1 MPATAETHPGGVAFV
16 YAIDAFGSYVQPL
29 TDDFGWSRV
38 QINIAMTINFVVY
51 SFMGPVVGWALDK
64 HGARVTATI
73 GLAVGAVGFGVMS
86 LQRSLPVYYLAY
98 AITGLAFPAATMP
111 SGKVVSAWFGKKR
124 GRMMGLVGAGN
135 NFGGLIA
142 VNISSLFARSP
153 NYGWEYAA
161 GTFACISATLSVL
174 YWLVVRDQPP
184 GDSGPVREVARVTGQ
199 LGTVEGAEEER
210 DGLLEN
216 PSDHAGDAC
225 PDDCK
230 GASSLYTPK
239 ADSVTKEDD
248 RPTELS
254 FGEAVK
260 LPVFWTT
267 AFGMLSAMWT
277 YPAVLEQLQP
287 ALLAEG
293 LAPAE
298 AVSLVSAVATC
309 GICGKLGSGFLSE
322 KITAR
327 CTCQHTMFQHLNPVP

>member
-1 MPATAETHPGGVAFV
+1 M
-16 YAIDAFGSYVQPL
+16 QPL

-51 SFMGPVVGWALDK
+51 SLMGPVVGWALDK

-86 LQRSLPVYYLAY
+86 LQRSLPVYYMAY

-153 NYGWEYAA
+153 YYGWEYAA

-174 YWLVVRDQPP
+174 YWLVVRDHPP
-184 GDSGPVREVARVTGQ
+184 GDSGHVREVGKVTDH
-199 LGTVEGAEEER
+199 LETVEEAEGER
-210 DGLLEN
+210 AGLLEN
-216 PSDHAGDAC
+216 ATAKTGDATLEA
-225 PDDCK
+225 DDCR
-230 GASSLYTPK
+230 GNSLYTVR
-239 ADSVTKEDD
+239 ADRVTTQDD

-309 GICGKLGSGFLSE
+309 GICGKLGSGLLSE
-322 KITAR
+322 MITAR
-327 CTCQHTMFQHLNPVP
+327 CANRYIPAHHVPISESRNRKLTPNRARLTWLP

>member
-1 MPATAETHPGGVAFV
+1 
-16 YAIDAFGSYVQPL
+16 
-29 TDDFGWSRV
+29 
-38 QINIAMTINFVVY
+38 MTINFVVY
-51 SFMGPVVGWALDK
+51 SLMGPAVGWALDK

-73 GLAVGAVGFGVMS
+73 GLAVGAVGFAIMS

-142 VNISSLFARSP
+142 VNISSFFARSP
-153 NYGWEYAA
+153 DYGWEYAA
-161 GTFACISATLSVL
+161 GVFACISVTLSVL

-184 GDSGPVREVARVTGQ
+184 GEHHGAIVREGNRSTGQ
-199 LGTVEGAEEER
+199 SEEAEEEQT
-210 DGLLEN
+210 GLLVS
-216 PSDHAGDAC
+216 PGDEATGSEGC
-225 PDDCK
+225 ERE
-230 GASSLYTPK
+230 SLCSLKTESTAK
-239 ADSVTKEDD
+239 RDE

-260 LPVFWTT
+260 LRVFWTT
-267 AFGMLSAMWT
+267 ALGMLSAMWT

-309 GICGKLGSGFLSE
+309 GICGKLGSGLLSE

-327 CTCQHTMFQHLNPVP
+327 CANNIHSLRF

>member
-1 MPATAETHPGGVAFV
+1 
-16 YAIDAFGSYVQPL
+16 
-29 TDDFGWSRV
+29 
-38 QINIAMTINFVVY
+38 MTINFVVY
-51 SFMGPVVGWALDK
+51 SLMGPVVGWALDK

-73 GLAVGAVGFGVMS
+73 GLAVGAVGFAIMS
-86 LQRSLPVYYLAY
+86 IQRSLPVYYLAY

-142 VNISSLFARSP
+142 VNISSFFARSP
-153 NYGWEYAA
+153 DYGWEYAA
-161 GTFACISATLSVL
+161 GVFACISATLSVL

-184 GDSGPVREVARVTGQ
+184 GEHHGAVVWEGNRSIGQ
-199 LGTVEGAEEER
+199 SEEAEEEQT
-210 DGLLEN
+210 GLLRSTADAAARSEGCEKEN
-216 PSDHAGDAC
+216 LY
-225 PDDCK
+225 
-230 GASSLYTPK
+230 SLKTERK
-239 ADSVTKEDD
+239 AKRDE

-260 LPVFWTT
+260 LRVFWTT
-267 AFGMLSAMWT
+267 ALGMLSAMWT

-309 GICGKLGSGFLSE
+309 GICGKLGSGLLSE

-327 CTCQHTMFQHLNPVP
+327 CANSMHSLRF